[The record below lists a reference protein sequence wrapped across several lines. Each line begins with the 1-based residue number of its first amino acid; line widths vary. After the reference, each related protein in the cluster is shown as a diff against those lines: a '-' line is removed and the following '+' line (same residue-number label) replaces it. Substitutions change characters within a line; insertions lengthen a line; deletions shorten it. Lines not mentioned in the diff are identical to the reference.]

1 MIEALL
7 LLLQAD
13 YVPACDQEKADQGI
27 QQEMNICALND
38 FIAADKKLNE
48 QWAMTSAVM
57 KSRDEGWQPDWDERP
72 GYFESLL
79 ASQRAWLKY
88 RDAHCRVEGYA
99 ARGGSM
105 EPLLVSTCKTSLTE
119 ARTQELR
126 SLADSPA

>member
-7 LLLQAD
+7 MLLQAD

-38 FIAADKKLNE
+38 FLAAEKQLNE
-48 QWAMTSAVM
+48 QWAITSAVM
-57 KSRDEGWQPDWDERP
+57 KSRDESWKSEWDERP
-72 GYFESLL
+72 GYFNSLL

-99 ARGGSM
+99 ARGGSL

-126 SLADSPA
+126 SLVEEPA